1 MLTGKC
7 KEEFDKWII
16 SEMYYL
22 GKETLS
28 DLFMNAL
35 CIEFFDSVGFYIKIY
50 PHLGA
55 GQVVYYPSFIYLDKR
70 YLENERHVL
79 FDNRELYYTLSRLD
93 AQNKAIKKANEIY
106 NHQNKDQL

>member
-7 KEEFDKWII
+7 KEDFEKWII
-16 SEMYYL
+16 SEIYYL

-35 CIEFFDSVGFYIKIY
+35 YIEFFDSVGFHIKIY

-55 GQVVYYPSFIYLDKR
+55 GQIVYYPSFIYLDER
-70 YLENERHVL
+70 HFENERNVV
-79 FDNRELYYTLSRLD
+79 FDNGELYYTTSRLD
-93 AQNKAIKKANEIY
+93 AKNEAIKKANEIY
-106 NHQNKDQL
+106 NHLNKD